1 MRQPENIKTT
11 LGDLIAAVT
20 SEVSAWINDSPGMY
34 IVASYIVSDLLSKR
48 KKRNAPCEII
58 FDSSIFGRQFGRRKA
73 VGFLPTWI
81 ATRSLRDAGQNRFDV
96 SENDRWAEPLEE
108 NFTRVLSRNLGM
120 LLGGAWVIRYPWH
133 TSQRLTYQIR
143 MEVLRFESNTQEVEL
158 VAGWALIDLSNK
170 TSLVSKES
178 RIARQTGTKSIEAS
192 VAALSETLGDLSRE
206 IADTILA
213 RFRPDDR

>member
-1 MRQPENIKTT
+1 MHSLKPIVIFFGLACLSGSGCMNFSPMPDPSRFFMLTPLPQSEQSRPDTDKVNSLF
-11 LGDLIAAVT
+11 LGIGPIRFPAYLDRDQIVT
-20 SEVSAWINDSPGMY
+20 
-34 IVASYIVSDLLSKR
+34 R
-48 KKRNAPCEII
+48 
-58 FDSSIFGRQFGRRKA
+58 
-73 VGFLPTWI
+73 
-81 ATRSLRDAGQNRFDV
+81 AGQNRFDV

-120 LLGGAWVIRYPWH
+120 LLGGARVIRYPWH

-158 VAGWALIDLSNK
+158 VAGWDLIDLSNK